1 MQFLHLV
8 SLIIILP
15 QLTQSEPL
23 IPLHIMASD
32 TYTKDMEMSGSND
45 KTAEMSTSGIEGM
58 DINAA
63 QSFDEEDNWSILS
76 STSSSEPSVTEQQHF
91 ISSPSPSSPFPD
103 TEVESEAESGDE
115 SICESDNESCHSIS
129 SDNESICE
137 SSYSASS
144 NESTCTEEQE
154 LDHARKCENLE
165 SLLKD
170 FRNEIE
176 ECWSERVQLFDEKEA
191 ILKEKNDL
199 VLEKHDLLNG
209 TNLLLKQKKDLVDEK
224 VELLGVVEGLTVQ
237 RSTNET
243 SRRLEIGDLKSKH
256 SKDLTTLQ
264 HVINEKTAMLA
275 EKQELLEVAEAL
287 AKENRDEAARLRL
300 GIEENEMD
308 HVTDISDLVQVIHD
322 KDLLLTERQKLL
334 DAAEALAEQKSQ
346 DAEKFNLE
354 IQRLREQEVA
364 TFDLM
369 QKTIETLKNEHA
381 QELRDTLT
389 HFETLENV
397 KQQEFQMYQHESD
410 EQYKYL
416 KDTMDHVEK
425 ERSKTMASSEQ
436 AIKDLKDKVKLHINE
451 NEELQRIYDGEVEK
465 NKMLA
470 VEVNMYRT
478 IQSDVEMANSDLAH
492 SKAWCDEVQD
502 ELALAQKKR
511 DDLRTELADVKVDRD
526 EVESTAY
533 GLDLEMMQMADLA
546 CGKEEADKKLLAVQE
561 ELATANSDLA
571 RTKARCY
578 GVEQEC
584 INLRYELF
592 DDKPARDEL
601 EADVADIVFEMEE
614 VEEKLDGAHEE
625 LAKANIEYLKI
636 KEELVTANNKG
647 LKLEAELQEKTNNYR
662 EHLSVV
668 REELTAGL
676 RDARATRDRLLANVS
691 VVKDLIEEH
700 RENDP
705 ERLTTEEKLATVNS
719 DCRKLGRELK
729 DQTFNHRQD
738 LDQMTAYQHELKGD
752 LYEAK
757 SDRDALQNRLDAI
770 TDARN
775 NLDEELEE
783 VKCHRDDLQRKFQ
796 DMKVLHNQHLDE
808 MRSELSETKL
818 SRDAYQE
825 QLRQS
830 AADRT
835 ALKEELTRV
844 MSDVGDSG
852 RDLDDLT
859 TEHTR
864 LKVELEGIKSEDKDL
879 KIKHD
884 QLRMAPEK
892 APALEE
898 DYLNLQSELND
909 VRKEMERVKGDRS
922 SLQGELNDLMIK
934 HDIVEEKLEEAMAA
948 GNSLEDE
955 MVEGINKE
963 QVELME
969 AKKKLQTFHFIFPI
983 IEKYSGHEFEQSL
996 TNAADKGHISMEK
1009 LKTYVF
1015 SMMARPG
1022 KELQ

>member
-1 MQFLHLV
+1 
-8 SLIIILP
+8 
-15 QLTQSEPL
+15 
-23 IPLHIMASD
+23 
-32 TYTKDMEMSGSND
+32 MSGSND
-45 KTAEMSTSGIEGM
+45 KTAEMSSSGIEGM
-58 DINAA
+58 EINAA
-63 QSFDEEDNWSILS
+63 HSFDDEDNWSILS
-76 STSSSEPSVTEQQHF
+76 STSSNEPSVTENQHL
-91 ISSPSPSSPFPD
+91 IPSPSPPSPFSD
-103 TEVESEAESGDE
+103 TEVESEAESEAESEDE
-115 SICESDNESCHSIS
+115 IICESDDESCHSIS

-137 SSYSASS
+137 SSYSTSS
-144 NESTCTEEQE
+144 NESICTEEQE

-170 FRNEIE
+170 FQNEIE

-191 ILKEKNDL
+191 ILKEKNGL
-199 VLEKHDLLNG
+199 VLEKHALLDE
-209 TNLLLKQKKDLVDEK
+209 TNLLLKQKKDLVDER
-224 VELLGVVEGLTVQ
+224 VELLEVVEVVEGLTV

-264 HVINEKTAMLA
+264 HVINEKTTMLA

-287 AKENRDEAARLRL
+287 AKENRDEAVRLRL
-300 GIEENEMD
+300 GIEENEMA

-322 KDLLLTERQKLL
+322 KTVLLIERQKLL
-334 DAAEALAEQKSQ
+334 DGAEALAEQKSQ
-346 DAEKFNLE
+346 DAEKSDLK

-389 HFETLENV
+389 HVETLENV

-425 ERSKTMASSEQ
+425 ERSKTVASSKQ
-436 AIKDLKDKVKLHINE
+436 AISDL
-451 NEELQRIYDGEVEK
+451 
-465 NKMLA
+465 
-470 VEVNMYRT
+470 
-478 IQSDVEMANSDLAH
+478 EMAKSELAH
-492 SKAWCDEVQD
+492 TKAWCDEVQD
-502 ELALAQKKR
+502 ELALAQKER

-526 EVESTAY
+526 EVKSTAY

-546 CGKEEADKKLLAVQE
+546 CEKEEAEKKLLAVQE
-561 ELATANSDLA
+561 ELTTANSDLA

-578 GVEQEC
+578 GVEMEC
-584 INLRYELF
+584 VDLRYELP
-592 DDKPARDEL
+592 DDKTDRDGL
-601 EADVADIVFEMEE
+601 EADFADMVFELEE

-647 LKLEAELQEKTNNYR
+647 LKLEAELQEKTNNHR

-676 RDARATRDRLLANVS
+676 RDARATRDRLIANVS
-691 VVKDLIEEH
+691 AVKDLIEEH

-705 ERLTTEEKLATVNS
+705 KRPTTEEKLATANS
-719 DCRKLGRELK
+719 DCHKLGKELENQK
-729 DQTFNHRQD
+729 FNHRQD
-738 LDQMTAYQHELKGD
+738 LDQITAYQHELKGD

-757 SDRDALQNRLDAI
+757 SERDTLQNRLDAI
-770 TDARN
+770 NDARN

-783 VKCHRDDLQRKFQ
+783 IKCQRDDLQRKFQ
-796 DMKVLHNQHLDE
+796 DMKILHNQHLDE
-808 MRSELSETKL
+808 MRSDLSETKL

-835 ALKEELTRV
+835 ALKEGLVRV
-844 MSDVGDSG
+844 IRNVVLG
-852 RDLDDLT
+852 RDVDDLT

-864 LKVELEGIKSEDKDL
+864 LEVELEGIESEDKDL
-879 KIKHD
+879 TIKHD
-884 QLRMAPEK
+884 HLRMALEK
-892 APALEE
+892 AQALEE

-909 VRKEMERVKGDRS
+909 VRKEMERVKGDRN

-934 HDIVEEKLEEAMAA
+934 HDIVEEKLAEAMAA

-955 MVEGINKE
+955 MVDRIHKE

-969 AKKKLQTFHFIFPI
+969 AKKKLQTFHFIFPVV
-983 IEKYSGHEFEQSL
+983 EKYSGHEFEQSL
-996 TNAADKGHISMEK
+996 TNAADDGHISMEK
-1009 LKTYVF
+1009 LETYVF
-1015 SMMARPG
+1015 SMIARPE
-1022 KELQ
+1022 KEL

>member
-1 MQFLHLV
+1 
-8 SLIIILP
+8 
-15 QLTQSEPL
+15 
-23 IPLHIMASD
+23 
-32 TYTKDMEMSGSND
+32 MSGSND
-45 KTAEMSTSGIEGM
+45 KTAEMCSSNIEGM
-58 DINAA
+58 EINAA
-63 QSFDEEDNWSILS
+63 HAFDEEDNWSILS
-76 STSSSEPSVTEQQHF
+76 STSSNEPSVTENQHF
-91 ISSPSPSSPFPD
+91 VSSPSPSSPFSD
-103 TEVESEAESGDE
+103 TEVESEAESEAESEDE
-115 SICESDNESCHSIS
+115 SICESDDESCHSIS

-137 SSYSASS
+137 SSYSVNS

-170 FRNEIE
+170 FQNEIE

-199 VLEKHDLLNG
+199 VLEKHDLLNE
-209 TNLLLKQKKDLVDEK
+209 TNLLLKQKKDLVDER
-224 VELLGVVEGLTVQ
+224 VELLEVVEGLTVQ

-264 HVINEKTAMLA
+264 HVINEKTTMLA

-308 HVTDISDLVQVIHD
+308 HVKDISDLVQVIHD

-346 DAEKFNLE
+346 DAEKSNLA

-410 EQYKYL
+410 EQYKHL

-425 ERSKTMASSEQ
+425 ERSKTVTSSKQ
-436 AIKDLKDKVKLHINE
+436 AISDL
-451 NEELQRIYDGEVEK
+451 
-465 NKMLA
+465 
-470 VEVNMYRT
+470 
-478 IQSDVEMANSDLAH
+478 EMAKSELAH
-492 SKAWCDEVQD
+492 TKAWCDEVQD
-502 ELALAQKKR
+502 ELALAQKER
-511 DDLRTELADVKVDRD
+511 DDLRTELADVKVK
-526 EVESTAY
+526 STAY
-533 GLDLEMMQMADLA
+533 GLDLEMIQMADLA
-546 CGKEEADKKLLAVQE
+546 CEKEEAEKKLLAVQE

-578 GVEQEC
+578 GVEMEC
-584 INLRYELF
+584 VDLRYELS
-592 DDKPARDEL
+592 DDKTDRDGL
-601 EADVADIVFEMEE
+601 EADFADMVFELEE

-676 RDARATRDRLLANVS
+676 RDARATRDRLIANVS
-691 VVKDLIEEH
+691 AVKDLIEEL

-705 ERLTTEEKLATVNS
+705 KRPTTEEKLATANK
-719 DCRKLGRELK
+719 DCHKLEKELENQK
-729 DQTFNHRQD
+729 FNHRQH

-757 SDRDALQNRLDAI
+757 SERDALQNRLDAI
-770 TDARN
+770 NDARN

-783 VKCHRDDLQRKFQ
+783 IKCQRDDLQRKFQ
-796 DMKVLHNQHLDE
+796 DMKILHNQHLDE
-808 MRSELSETKL
+808 MRSDLSETKL

-835 ALKEELTRV
+835 ALKEELVRV
-844 MSDVGDSG
+844 IRNVVLG
-852 RDLDDLT
+852 RDVDDLT

-864 LKVELEGIKSEDKDL
+864 LEVELEGIESEDKDL
-879 KIKHD
+879 TIKHD
-884 QLRMAPEK
+884 HLRMALER
-892 APALEE
+892 AQALEE

-909 VRKEMERVKGDRS
+909 VRKEMERVKGDRN

-934 HDIVEEKLEEAMAA
+934 HDIVEEKLAEAMAA

-955 MVEGINKE
+955 MVDRIHKE

-969 AKKKLQTFHFIFPI
+969 AKKKLQTFHFIFPVV
-983 IEKYSGHEFEQSL
+983 EKYSGHEFEQSL
-996 TNAADKGHISMEK
+996 TNAADDGHISMEK
-1009 LKTYVF
+1009 LETYVF
-1015 SMMARPG
+1015 SMMARPE
-1022 KELQ
+1022 KEL

>member
-1 MQFLHLV
+1 
-8 SLIIILP
+8 
-15 QLTQSEPL
+15 
-23 IPLHIMASD
+23 MASG

-45 KTAEMSTSGIEGM
+45 KTAEMSSSSIEGM
-58 DINAA
+58 EINAA
-63 QSFDEEDNWSILS
+63 HSFDDEDNWSILS
-76 STSSSEPSVTEQQHF
+76 STSSNEPSVTEQQHF
-91 ISSPSPSSPFPD
+91 ISSPPPTSPFSD

-115 SICESDNESCHSIS
+115 SICESDDESCHSIS

-137 SSYSASS
+137 SSYSTSS

-170 FRNEIE
+170 FQNEIE

-191 ILKEKNDL
+191 ILKEKNGL
-199 VLEKHDLLNG
+199 VLEKHVLLDE
-209 TNLLLKQKKDLVDEK
+209 TNLLLKQKKDLVDER
-224 VELLGVVEGLTVQ
+224 VELLEVVGGLTVQ

-264 HVINEKTAMLA
+264 HVINEKTTMLA
-275 EKQELLEVAEAL
+275 EKQKLLEVAEAL

-300 GIEENEMD
+300 GIEENEMN

-322 KDLLLTERQKLL
+322 KDLLLTERQKSLK
-334 DAAEALAEQKSQ
+334 AAEALAEQKSQ
-346 DAEKFNLE
+346 DAEKSDLE

-369 QKTIETLKNEHA
+369 QKTIETLKSEHA

-410 EQYKYL
+410 ERYKYL

-425 ERSKTMASSEQ
+425 ERSKTVASSKQ
-436 AIKDLKDKVKLHINE
+436 AISDL
-451 NEELQRIYDGEVEK
+451 
-465 NKMLA
+465 
-470 VEVNMYRT
+470 
-478 IQSDVEMANSDLAH
+478 EMAKSELAH
-492 SKAWCDEVQD
+492 TKAWCDEVQD
-502 ELALAQKKR
+502 ELALAQKER

-546 CGKEEADKKLLAVQE
+546 CEKEEAEKKLLAVQE

-578 GVEQEC
+578 GVELKC
-584 INLRYELF
+584 VDLRYELS
-592 DDKPARDEL
+592 DDKTNRNEL
-601 EADVADIVFEMEE
+601 EADFADIVFELEE

-625 LAKANIEYLKI
+625 LAKANIECLKI

-676 RDARATRDRLLANVS
+676 RDARATRDRLIANVS
-691 VVKDLIEEH
+691 AVKDLIEEH

-705 ERLTTEEKLATVNS
+705 KRPTTEEKLATANK
-719 DCRKLGRELK
+719 DCHKLEKELENQK
-729 DQTFNHRQD
+729 FNHRQH

-757 SDRDALQNRLDAI
+757 SERDTLQNRLDAI
-770 TDARN
+770 NDARN

-783 VKCHRDDLQRKFQ
+783 IKCQRDDLQRKFQ
-796 DMKVLHNQHLDE
+796 DMKILHNQHLDE
-808 MRSELSETKL
+808 MRWDLSETKL

-835 ALKEELTRV
+835 ALKEELVRV
-844 MSDVGDSG
+844 IRNVVLG
-852 RDLDDLT
+852 RDVDDLT

-864 LKVELEGIKSEDKDL
+864 LEVELEGIESEDKDL
-879 KIKHD
+879 TIKHG
-884 QLRMAPEK
+884 QLRMALEK
-892 APALEE
+892 AQALEE

-909 VRKEMERVKGDRS
+909 VRKEMERVKGDRN

-934 HDIVEEKLEEAMAA
+934 HDIVEEKLAEAMAA

-955 MVEGINKE
+955 MVDRIHKE

-969 AKKKLQTFHFIFPI
+969 AKKKLQTFHFIFPVV
-983 IEKYSGHEFEQSL
+983 EKYSGHEFEQSL
-996 TNAADKGHISMEK
+996 TNAADDGHISMEK
-1009 LKTYVF
+1009 LETYVF
-1015 SMMARPG
+1015 SMMARPE
-1022 KELQ
+1022 KEL

>member
-1 MQFLHLV
+1 
-8 SLIIILP
+8 
-15 QLTQSEPL
+15 
-23 IPLHIMASD
+23 MASG

-45 KTAEMSTSGIEGM
+45 KTAEMSTSSIEGM
-58 DINAA
+58 EINAA
-63 QSFDEEDNWSILS
+63 HSCDEEDNWSILS
-76 STSSSEPSVTEQQHF
+76 STSSNEPSLTEQQHF
-91 ISSPSPSSPFPD
+91 ISSLPPPSPFSD
-103 TEVESEAESGDE
+103 TEVESEAESEDE
-115 SICESDNESCHSIS
+115 SICESDDESCHSIS

-137 SSYSASS
+137 SSYSTSS

-170 FRNEIE
+170 FQNEIE
-176 ECWSERVQLFDEKEA
+176 ECWSERVQLSDEKEV
-191 ILKEKNDL
+191 ILKEKNGL
-199 VLEKHDLLNG
+199 VLEKHVLLDE
-209 TNLLLKQKKDLVDEK
+209 TNLLLKQKKDLVDERM
-224 VELLGVVEGLTVQ
+224 ELLEVVEGLTVQ

-264 HVINEKTAMLA
+264 HVINEKTTMLV

-287 AKENRDEAARLRL
+287 AKENRDEAVRLRL

-308 HVTDISDLVQVIHD
+308 HVTGISDLVQVIHD
-322 KDLLLTERQKLL
+322 KDLLLTERQKSLK
-334 DAAEALAEQKSQ
+334 AAEALAEQKSQ
-346 DAEKFNLE
+346 DAEKSNLE

-369 QKTIETLKNEHA
+369 QKTIETLKSEHA

-425 ERSKTMASSEQ
+425 ERSKTVASSKQ
-436 AIKDLKDKVKLHINE
+436 AISDL
-451 NEELQRIYDGEVEK
+451 
-465 NKMLA
+465 
-470 VEVNMYRT
+470 
-478 IQSDVEMANSDLAH
+478 EMAKSELAH
-492 SKAWCDEVQD
+492 TKAWCDEVQD
-502 ELALAQKKR
+502 ELALAQKER
-511 DDLRTELADVKVDRD
+511 DDLRTELANVKVDRD
-526 EVESTAY
+526 EVWSTTY

-546 CGKEEADKKLLAVQE
+546 CEKEEAEKKLLAVQE

-578 GVEQEC
+578 GVEMEC
-584 INLRYELF
+584 VDLRYELS
-592 DDKPARDEL
+592 DDKTDRNEL
-601 EADVADIVFEMEE
+601 EADFADIVFELEE

-676 RDARATRDRLLANVS
+676 RDARATRDRLIANVS
-691 VVKDLIEEH
+691 AVKDLIEEH

-705 ERLTTEEKLATVNS
+705 KRPTTEEKLATANK
-719 DCRKLGRELK
+719 DCHKLEKELENQK
-729 DQTFNHRQD
+729 FNHRQH

-752 LYEAK
+752 SYEAK
-757 SDRDALQNRLDAI
+757 SERDTLQNRLDAI
-770 TDARN
+770 NDARN

-783 VKCHRDDLQRKFQ
+783 IKCQRDDLQRKFQ
-796 DMKVLHNQHLDE
+796 DMKILHNQHLDE
-808 MRSELSETKL
+808 MRSDLSETKL

-835 ALKEELTRV
+835 ALKEELVRV
-844 MSDVGDSG
+844 IRNVRFG
-852 RDLDDLT
+852 RDVDDLT
-859 TEHTR
+859 TEHTS
-864 LKVELEGIKSEDKDL
+864 LEVELESIESEDQDL
-879 KIKHD
+879 TIKHD
-884 QLRMAPEK
+884 HLRMALEK
-892 APALEE
+892 AQALEE

-909 VRKEMERVKGDRS
+909 VRKEMERVKGDRN

-955 MVEGINKE
+955 MVDRIHKE

-969 AKKKLQTFHFIFPI
+969 AKKKLQTFHFIFPVV
-983 IEKYSGHEFEQSL
+983 EKYSGHEFEQSL
-996 TNAADKGHISMEK
+996 TNAADDGHISMEK
-1009 LKTYVF
+1009 LETYVF
-1015 SMMARPG
+1015 SMMARPE
-1022 KELQ
+1022 KEL

>member
-1 MQFLHLV
+1 
-8 SLIIILP
+8 
-15 QLTQSEPL
+15 
-23 IPLHIMASD
+23 MASG
-32 TYTKDMEMSGSND
+32 TYTKDMEMKVANN
-45 KTAEMSTSGIEGM
+45 KTAEKSTSNIEGM

-63 QSFDEEDNWSILS
+63 HSFDDENNWSVLS
-76 STSSSEPSVTEQQHF
+76 STSSNEPSVTEQQHF
-91 ISSPSPSSPFPD
+91 ISSPPPTSPFSD
-103 TEVESEAESGDE
+103 TEVESEAESEDE
-115 SICESDNESCHSIS
+115 SICESDDESCHSIS
-129 SDNESICE
+129 SDNKSICE
-137 SSYSASS
+137 SSYSTGS

-170 FRNEIE
+170 FQNEIE

-191 ILKEKNDL
+191 ILKEKNGL
-199 VLEKHDLLNG
+199 VLEKHVLLDE
-209 TNLLLKQKKDLVDEK
+209 TNLLLKQKKDLVDER
-224 VELLGVVEGLTVQ
+224 VGLLEVVEGLTMQ

-264 HVINEKTAMLA
+264 HVINEKTTMLA
-275 EKQELLEVAEAL
+275 EKQKLLEVAEAL

-300 GIEENEMD
+300 GIEENEMN

-346 DAEKFNLE
+346 DAEKSNLE

-369 QKTIETLKNEHA
+369 QKTIETLKSEHA

-425 ERSKTMASSEQ
+425 ERSKTVASSKQ
-436 AIKDLKDKVKLHINE
+436 AISDL
-451 NEELQRIYDGEVEK
+451 
-465 NKMLA
+465 
-470 VEVNMYRT
+470 
-478 IQSDVEMANSDLAH
+478 EMAKSKLAH
-492 SKAWCDEVQD
+492 TKAWCDEVQV
-502 ELALAQKKR
+502 ELALAQKER
-511 DDLRTELADVKVDRD
+511 DGLRTELADVKVDRD

-546 CGKEEADKKLLAVQE
+546 CEKEEADKKLLVVQE

-578 GVEQEC
+578 GVEMEC
-584 INLRYELF
+584 VDLRYELS
-592 DDKPARDEL
+592 DDKTDRNEL
-601 EADVADIVFEMEE
+601 EADFADIVFELEE

-625 LAKANIEYLKI
+625 LAKANIEHLKI

-676 RDARATRDRLLANVS
+676 RDARATRDRLIANVS
-691 VVKDLIEEH
+691 AVKDLIEEH

-705 ERLTTEEKLATVNS
+705 KRPTTEEKLATANS
-719 DCRKLGRELK
+719 DCHKLGKELENQK
-729 DQTFNHRQD
+729 FNHRQD

-757 SDRDALQNRLDAI
+757 SERDTLQNRLDAI
-770 TDARN
+770 NDARN

-783 VKCHRDDLQRKFQ
+783 IKCQRDDLQRKFQ
-796 DMKVLHNQHLDE
+796 DMKILHNQHLDE
-808 MRSELSETKL
+808 MRSDLSETKL

-835 ALKEELTRV
+835 VLKEELVRV
-844 MSDVGDSG
+844 IRNVRFG
-852 RDLDDLT
+852 RDVDDLA

-864 LKVELEGIKSEDKDL
+864 LEVELEGIESEDKDL
-879 KIKHD
+879 TIKHD
-884 QLRMAPEK
+884 HLRMALEK
-892 APALEE
+892 AQAPEE

-909 VRKEMERVKGDRS
+909 VRKEMERVKGDRN

-934 HDIVEEKLEEAMAA
+934 HDIVEEKLAEAMAA

-955 MVEGINKE
+955 MVDRIHKE

-969 AKKKLQTFHFIFPI
+969 AKKKLQTFHFIFPVV
-983 IEKYSGHEFEQSL
+983 EKYSGHEFEQSL
-996 TNAADKGHISMEK
+996 TNAADDGHISMEK
-1009 LKTYVF
+1009 LETYVF
-1015 SMMARPG
+1015 SMMARPE
-1022 KELQ
+1022 KEL

>member
-1 MQFLHLV
+1 
-8 SLIIILP
+8 
-15 QLTQSEPL
+15 
-23 IPLHIMASD
+23 MASG
-32 TYTKDMEMSGSND
+32 TYTKDMEMKVAND
-45 KTAEMSTSGIEGM
+45 KTAEMSTSSIKGM
-58 DINAA
+58 EINAA
-63 QSFDEEDNWSILS
+63 HSFDEEDNWSILS
-76 STSSSEPSVTEQQHF
+76 STSSNEPSVTEEQHF
-91 ISSPSPSSPFPD
+91 ISSPPPTSPFSD
-103 TEVESEAESGDE
+103 TEVESEAESEEVESEDE
-115 SICESDNESCHSIS
+115 SICESDDESCHSIS

-137 SSYSASS
+137 SSYSTSS

-170 FRNEIE
+170 FQNEIE
-176 ECWSERVQLFDEKEA
+176 ECWSERVQLVDEQEA

-199 VLEKHDLLNG
+199 VLEKHDLLNE
-209 TNLLLKQKKDLVDEK
+209 TDLLLKQKKDLVDER
-224 VELLGVVEGLTVQ
+224 VELLEVVEGLTVQ

-264 HVINEKTAMLA
+264 HVINEKTTMLV

-287 AKENRDEAARLRL
+287 AKENRDEAVRLRL
-300 GIEENEMD
+300 GIEENEMA

-322 KDLLLTERQKLL
+322 KTVLLTERQNLL

-346 DAEKFNLE
+346 DAEKSNLE

-369 QKTIETLKNEHA
+369 QKTIETLKNEHD

-425 ERSKTMASSEQ
+425 ERSKTVASSKQ
-436 AIKDLKDKVKLHINE
+436 AI
-451 NEELQRIYDGEVEK
+451 
-465 NKMLA
+465 
-470 VEVNMYRT
+470 T
-478 IQSDVEMANSDLAH
+478 
-492 SKAWCDEVQD
+492 
-502 ELALAQKKR
+502 QKER

-526 EVESTAY
+526 EVWSTTY
-533 GLDLEMMQMADLA
+533 GLDLEMIQMADLA
-546 CGKEEADKKLLAVQE
+546 CEKEEAEKKLLAVQE

-578 GVEQEC
+578 GVEMEC
-584 INLRYELF
+584 VDLRYELS
-592 DDKPARDEL
+592 DDKTDRNEL
-601 EADVADIVFEMEE
+601 EADFADIVFELEE

-676 RDARATRDRLLANVS
+676 RDARATRDRLIANVS
-691 VVKDLIEEH
+691 AVKDLIEEH

-705 ERLTTEEKLATVNS
+705 KRPTTEEKLATANK
-719 DCRKLGRELK
+719 DCHKLEKELENQK
-729 DQTFNHRQD
+729 SNHRQH

-757 SDRDALQNRLDAI
+757 SERDTLQNRLDAI
-770 TDARN
+770 NDARN

-783 VKCHRDDLQRKFQ
+783 IKCQRDDLQRKFQ
-796 DMKVLHNQHLDE
+796 DMKILHNQHLDE
-808 MRSELSETKL
+808 MRSDLSETKL

-835 ALKEELTRV
+835 ALKEELVRV
-844 MSDVGDSG
+844 IRNVRFG
-852 RDLDDLT
+852 RDVDDLT

-864 LKVELEGIKSEDKDL
+864 LEVELEGIESEDKDL
-879 KIKHD
+879 TIKHD
-884 QLRMAPEK
+884 HLRMALEK
-892 APALEE
+892 AQALEE

-909 VRKEMERVKGDRS
+909 VRKEMERVKGDRN

-955 MVEGINKE
+955 MVDRIHKE

-969 AKKKLQTFHFIFPI
+969 AKKKLQTFHFIFPVV
-983 IEKYSGHEFEQSL
+983 EKYSGHEFEQSL
-996 TNAADKGHISMEK
+996 TNAADDGDISMEK
-1009 LKTYVF
+1009 LETYVF
-1015 SMMARPG
+1015 SMMARPE
-1022 KELQ
+1022 KEL

>member
-1 MQFLHLV
+1 
-8 SLIIILP
+8 
-15 QLTQSEPL
+15 
-23 IPLHIMASD
+23 MASG
-32 TYTKDMEMSGSND
+32 TYTKDMEMKVANE
-45 KTAEMSTSGIEGM
+45 KTAEMSTSSIKGM
-58 DINAA
+58 EISAA
-63 QSFDEEDNWSILS
+63 HSFDEEDNWSILS
-76 STSSSEPSVTEQQHF
+76 STSSNEPSVTEEQHF
-91 ISSPSPSSPFPD
+91 ISSPPPTSPFSD
-103 TEVESEAESGDE
+103 TEVESEAESEEVESEDE
-115 SICESDNESCHSIS
+115 SICESDDESCHSIS

-137 SSYSASS
+137 SSYSTSS

-170 FRNEIE
+170 FQNEIE
-176 ECWSERVQLFDEKEA
+176 ECWSERVQLVDEQEA

-199 VLEKHDLLNG
+199 VLEKHDLLNE
-209 TNLLLKQKKDLVDEK
+209 TNLLLKQKKDLVDER
-224 VELLGVVEGLTVQ
+224 VELLEVVEGLTVQ

-264 HVINEKTAMLA
+264 HVINEKTTMLA
-275 EKQELLEVAEAL
+275 EKQKLLEVAEAL

-308 HVTDISDLVQVIHD
+308 HVTGISDLVQVIHD
-322 KDLLLTERQKLL
+322 KDLVLTERQKSLK
-334 DAAEALAEQKSQ
+334 AAEALAEQKSQ
-346 DAEKFNLE
+346 DAEKSNLE

-369 QKTIETLKNEHA
+369 QKTIETLKSEHA

-425 ERSKTMASSEQ
+425 ERSKTVASSKQ
-436 AIKDLKDKVKLHINE
+436 AISDL
-451 NEELQRIYDGEVEK
+451 
-465 NKMLA
+465 
-470 VEVNMYRT
+470 
-478 IQSDVEMANSDLAH
+478 EMAKSELAH
-492 SKAWCDEVQD
+492 TKAWCDEVQD
-502 ELALAQKKR
+502 ELALAQKER

-526 EVESTAY
+526 EVWSTTY
-533 GLDLEMMQMADLA
+533 GLDLEMIQMADLA
-546 CGKEEADKKLLAVQE
+546 CEKEEAEKKLLAVQE

-578 GVEQEC
+578 GVEMEC
-584 INLRYELF
+584 VDLRYELS
-592 DDKPARDEL
+592 DDKTDRDEL
-601 EADVADIVFEMEE
+601 EADFADIVFELEE

-676 RDARATRDRLLANVS
+676 RDAKATRDRLIANVS
-691 VVKDLIEEH
+691 AVKDLIEEH

-705 ERLTTEEKLATVNS
+705 KRPTTEEKLATANK
-719 DCRKLGRELK
+719 DCHKLEKELENQK
-729 DQTFNHRQD
+729 FNHRQH

-757 SDRDALQNRLDAI
+757 SERDTLQNRLDAI
-770 TDARN
+770 NDARN

-783 VKCHRDDLQRKFQ
+783 IKCQRDDLQRKFQ
-796 DMKVLHNQHLDE
+796 DMKILHNQHLDE
-808 MRSELSETKL
+808 MRSDLSETKL

-835 ALKEELTRV
+835 ALKEELVRV
-844 MSDVGDSG
+844 IRNVRFG
-852 RDLDDLT
+852 RDVDDLT
-859 TEHTR
+859 TEHTS
-864 LKVELEGIKSEDKDL
+864 LEVELESIESEDQDL
-879 KIKHD
+879 TIKHD
-884 QLRMAPEK
+884 HLRMALEK
-892 APALEE
+892 AQALEE

-909 VRKEMERVKGDRS
+909 VRKEMERVKGDRN

-948 GNSLEDE
+948 GNSLENE
-955 MVEGINKE
+955 MVDRIHKE

-969 AKKKLQTFHFIFPI
+969 AKKKLQTFHFIFPVV
-983 IEKYSGHEFEQSL
+983 EKYSGHEFEQSL
-996 TNAADKGHISMEK
+996 TNAADDGHISMEK
-1009 LKTYVF
+1009 LETYVF
-1015 SMMARPG
+1015 SMMARPE

>member
-1 MQFLHLV
+1 
-8 SLIIILP
+8 
-15 QLTQSEPL
+15 
-23 IPLHIMASD
+23 MASG

-45 KTAEMSTSGIEGM
+45 KTAEMSTSSIEGM
-58 DINAA
+58 EINAA
-63 QSFDEEDNWSILS
+63 HSCDEEDNWSILS
-76 STSSSEPSVTEQQHF
+76 STSSNEPSLTEQQHF
-91 ISSPSPSSPFPD
+91 ISSLPPPSPFSD
-103 TEVESEAESGDE
+103 TEVESEAESEDE
-115 SICESDNESCHSIS
+115 SICESDDESCHSIS

-137 SSYSASS
+137 SSYSTSS

-170 FRNEIE
+170 FQNEIE

-191 ILKEKNDL
+191 ILKEKNAL
-199 VLEKHDLLNG
+199 VLEKHVLLDE
-209 TNLLLKQKKDLVDEK
+209 TNLLFKQKKDLVDER
-224 VELLGVVEGLTVQ
+224 VELLEIVEGLTVQ

-264 HVINEKTAMLA
+264 HVINEKSTMLA

-300 GIEENEMD
+300 GIKENEMD

-322 KDLLLTERQKLL
+322 KDLLTERQKSLK
-334 DAAEALAEQKSQ
+334 AAEALAEQKSQ
-346 DAEKFNLE
+346 DAEKSSLE

-389 HFETLENV
+389 HFESLENV

-425 ERSKTMASSEQ
+425 ERSKTMTSSKL
-436 AIKDLKDKVKLHINE
+436 AIKDLEDEVKLHIKE
-451 NEELQRIYDGEVEK
+451 NEELKRICNEEVKKKE
-465 NKMLA
+465 MLMA
-470 VEVNMYRT
+470 EAMVEAHMYHT
-478 IQSDVEMANSDLAH
+478 VQSDLEMAKSETAH
-492 SKAWCDEVQD
+492 TKAWCDEVQD
-502 ELALAQKKR
+502 ELALAQKER
-511 DDLRTELADVKVDRD
+511 DDLRTELVDVKVK
-526 EVESTAY
+526 STAY
-533 GLDLEMMQMADLA
+533 GLDLEVMQMADLA
-546 CGKEEADKKLLAVQE
+546 CEKEEAEKKLLAVQE

-578 GVEQEC
+578 GVEMEC
-584 INLRYELF
+584 VDLRYELS
-592 DDKPARDEL
+592 DDKTDRDEL
-601 EADVADIVFEMEE
+601 EADFADIVFELEE

-647 LKLEAELQEKTNNYR
+647 LKLEAELQEKTNDYR

-676 RDARATRDRLLANVS
+676 RDARATRDRLIANVS
-691 VVKDLIEEH
+691 AVKDLIEEH
-700 RENDP
+700 RENDS
-705 ERLTTEEKLATVNS
+705 ERPTTEEKLATANS
-719 DCRKLGRELK
+719 DCHKLGKELENQK
-729 DQTFNHRQD
+729 FNHRQD

-757 SDRDALQNRLDAI
+757 SERDTLQNRLDAI
-770 TDARN
+770 NDTRN

-783 VKCHRDDLQRKFQ
+783 IKCQRDDLQRKFQ
-796 DMKVLHNQHLDE
+796 DMKILHNQHLDE
-808 MRSELSETKL
+808 MRSDLSETKL

-835 ALKEELTRV
+835 ALKEELVRV
-844 MSDVGDSG
+844 IRNVVLG
-852 RDLDDLT
+852 RDVDDLT

-864 LKVELEGIKSEDKDL
+864 LEVELEGIESEDKDL
-879 KIKHD
+879 TIKHD
-884 QLRMAPEK
+884 HLRMALEK
-892 APALEE
+892 AQALEE

-909 VRKEMERVKGDRS
+909 VRKEMERVKGDRN

-955 MVEGINKE
+955 MVDRIHKE

-969 AKKKLQTFHFIFPI
+969 AKKKLQTFHFIFPVV
-983 IEKYSGHEFEQSL
+983 EKYSGHEFEQSL
-996 TNAADKGHISMEK
+996 TNAADDGHISMEK
-1009 LKTYVF
+1009 LETYVF
-1015 SMMARPG
+1015 SMMARPE
-1022 KELQ
+1022 KEL

>member
-1 MQFLHLV
+1 
-8 SLIIILP
+8 
-15 QLTQSEPL
+15 
-23 IPLHIMASD
+23 MASG

-45 KTAEMSTSGIEGM
+45 KTAEMSSSSIEGM
-58 DINAA
+58 EINAA
-63 QSFDEEDNWSILS
+63 HSCDEEDNWSILS
-76 STSSSEPSVTEQQHF
+76 STSSNEPSLTEQQHF
-91 ISSPSPSSPFPD
+91 ISSLPPPSPFSD
-103 TEVESEAESGDE
+103 TEVESEAESEDE
-115 SICESDNESCHSIS
+115 SICESDDESCHSIS

-137 SSYSASS
+137 SSYSTSS

-170 FRNEIE
+170 FQNEIE
-176 ECWSERVQLFDEKEA
+176 ECWSERVQLVDEQEA

-199 VLEKHDLLNG
+199 VLEKHDLLNE
-209 TNLLLKQKKDLVDEK
+209 TNLLLKQKKDLVDER
-224 VELLGVVEGLTVQ
+224 VELLEVVEGLTVQ

-264 HVINEKTAMLA
+264 HVINEKTTMLA
-275 EKQELLEVAEAL
+275 EKQKLLEVAEAL

-308 HVTDISDLVQVIHD
+308 HVTGISDLVQVIHD
-322 KDLLLTERQKLL
+322 KDLVLTERQKSLK
-334 DAAEALAEQKSQ
+334 AAEALTEQKSQ
-346 DAEKFNLE
+346 DAEKSNLE

-369 QKTIETLKNEHA
+369 QKTIETLKSEHA

-425 ERSKTMASSEQ
+425 ERSKTVASSKQ
-436 AIKDLKDKVKLHINE
+436 AISDL
-451 NEELQRIYDGEVEK
+451 
-465 NKMLA
+465 
-470 VEVNMYRT
+470 
-478 IQSDVEMANSDLAH
+478 EMAKSELAH
-492 SKAWCDEVQD
+492 TKAWCDEVQD
-502 ELALAQKKR
+502 ELALAQKER

-526 EVESTAY
+526 EVWSTTY
-533 GLDLEMMQMADLA
+533 GLDLEMIQMADLA
-546 CGKEEADKKLLAVQE
+546 CEKEEAEKKLLAVQE

-578 GVEQEC
+578 GVEMEC
-584 INLRYELF
+584 VDLRYELS
-592 DDKPARDEL
+592 DDKTDRDEL
-601 EADVADIVFEMEE
+601 EADFADIVFELEE

-676 RDARATRDRLLANVS
+676 RDARATRDRLIANVS
-691 VVKDLIEEH
+691 AVKDLIEEH

-705 ERLTTEEKLATVNS
+705 KRPTTEEKLATANK
-719 DCRKLGRELK
+719 DCHKLEKELENQK
-729 DQTFNHRQD
+729 FNHRQH
-738 LDQMTAYQHELKGD
+738 LDQMTAYKHELKGD

-757 SDRDALQNRLDAI
+757 SERDTLQNRLDAI
-770 TDARN
+770 DDARN

-783 VKCHRDDLQRKFQ
+783 IKCQRDDLQRKFQ
-796 DMKVLHNQHLDE
+796 DMKILHNQHLDE
-808 MRSELSETKL
+808 MRSDLSETKL

-835 ALKEELTRV
+835 ALKEELVRV
-844 MSDVGDSG
+844 IRNVRFG
-852 RDLDDLT
+852 RDVDDLT
-859 TEHTR
+859 TEHTS
-864 LKVELEGIKSEDKDL
+864 LEVELESIESEDQDL
-879 KIKHD
+879 TIKHD
-884 QLRMAPEK
+884 HLRMALEK
-892 APALEE
+892 AQALEE

-909 VRKEMERVKGDRS
+909 VRKEMERVKGDRN

-948 GNSLEDE
+948 GDSLEDE
-955 MVEGINKE
+955 MVDRNHKE

-969 AKKKLQTFHFIFPI
+969 AKKKLQTFHFIFPVV
-983 IEKYSGHEFEQSL
+983 EKYSGHEFEQSL
-996 TNAADKGHISMEK
+996 TNAADDGHISMEK
-1009 LKTYVF
+1009 LETYVF
-1015 SMMARPG
+1015 SMMARPE
-1022 KELQ
+1022 KEL

>member
-1 MQFLHLV
+1 
-8 SLIIILP
+8 
-15 QLTQSEPL
+15 
-23 IPLHIMASD
+23 MASG

-45 KTAEMSTSGIEGM
+45 KTAEMSISSIKGM
-58 DINAA
+58 EINAA
-63 QSFDEEDNWSILS
+63 HSFDDEDNWSILS
-76 STSSSEPSVTEQQHF
+76 STSSNEPSLTENQHF
-91 ISSPSPSSPFPD
+91 ISSPSPSSPFSD
-103 TEVESEAESGDE
+103 TEVESEAESEAESEDR
-115 SICESDNESCHSIS
+115 SICESDDESCHSIS

-137 SSYSASS
+137 SSYSVNS

-154 LDHARKCENLE
+154 LDHARKCKNLE

-170 FRNEIE
+170 FQNEIE

-191 ILKEKNDL
+191 ILKEKNGL
-199 VLEKHDLLNG
+199 VLEKHALLDG
-209 TNLLLKQKKDLVDEK
+209 TNLLLKQKKDLVDER
-224 VELLGVVEGLTVQ
+224 VELLEVVEGLTVQ

-264 HVINEKTAMLA
+264 HVINEKTTMLA

-308 HVTDISDLVQVIHD
+308 HVTDISDLVQVIHN
-322 KDLLLTERQKLL
+322 KDLLLTEGQKLL

-346 DAEKFNLE
+346 EAEKSNLE

-369 QKTIETLKNEHA
+369 QKTIETLKSEHA

-410 EQYKYL
+410 EQYKHL
-416 KDTMDHVEK
+416 KDTMDHVEN
-425 ERSKTMASSEQ
+425 ERSKTVASSKQ
-436 AIKDLKDKVKLHINE
+436 AISDL
-451 NEELQRIYDGEVEK
+451 
-465 NKMLA
+465 
-470 VEVNMYRT
+470 
-478 IQSDVEMANSDLAH
+478 EMAKSELAH
-492 SKAWCDEVQD
+492 TKAWCDEVQD
-502 ELALAQKKR
+502 ELALAQKER

-546 CGKEEADKKLLAVQE
+546 CEKEEAEKKLLAVQE

-578 GVEQEC
+578 GVEMEC
-584 INLRYELF
+584 VDLRYELS
-592 DDKPARDEL
+592 DDKTDRDEL
-601 EADVADIVFEMEE
+601 EADFADIVFELEE

-636 KEELVTANNKG
+636 KEELVAANNKG
-647 LKLEAELQEKTNNYR
+647 LKLEAELQEKTKNYR

-676 RDARATRDRLLANVS
+676 RDARATRDRLIANVS
-691 VVKDLIEEH
+691 AVKDLIEEH

-705 ERLTTEEKLATVNS
+705 KRPTTEEKLATANN
-719 DCRKLGRELK
+719 DCRKLGKELENQK
-729 DQTFNHRQD
+729 FNHRQD

-757 SDRDALQNRLDAI
+757 SERDTLQNRLDAI
-770 TDARN
+770 NDAHN

-783 VKCHRDDLQRKFQ
+783 IKCQRDDLQRKFQ
-796 DMKVLHNQHLDE
+796 DMKILHNQHLDE
-808 MRSELSETKL
+808 MRSDLSETKL

-835 ALKEELTRV
+835 ALKEELVRV
-844 MSDVGDSG
+844 IRNVRFG
-852 RDLDDLT
+852 RDVEDLT

-864 LKVELEGIKSEDKDL
+864 FEVELEGIESEDKDL
-879 KIKHD
+879 TIKHD
-884 QLRMAPEK
+884 HLRMAVEK
-892 APALEE
+892 AQALEE

-909 VRKEMERVKGDRS
+909 VRKETERVKGDRN

-955 MVEGINKE
+955 MVERIQKE

-969 AKKKLQTFHFIFPI
+969 ARKKLQTFHFIFPVV
-983 IEKYSGHEFEQSL
+983 EKYSGHDFEQSL
-996 TNAADKGHISMEK
+996 TNAADDGHISMEK
-1009 LKTYVF
+1009 LETYVF
-1015 SMMARPG
+1015 SMMARPE
-1022 KELQ
+1022 KEL

>member
-1 MQFLHLV
+1 
-8 SLIIILP
+8 
-15 QLTQSEPL
+15 
-23 IPLHIMASD
+23 MASG

-45 KTAEMSTSGIEGM
+45 KTAEMSTSSIEGM
-58 DINAA
+58 EINAA
-63 QSFDEEDNWSILS
+63 HSCDEEDNWSILS
-76 STSSSEPSVTEQQHF
+76 STSSNEPSLTEQQHF
-91 ISSPSPSSPFPD
+91 ISSLPPPSPFSD
-103 TEVESEAESGDE
+103 TEVESEAESEDE
-115 SICESDNESCHSIS
+115 SICESDDESCHSIS

-137 SSYSASS
+137 SSYSTSS

-170 FRNEIE
+170 FQNEIE

-191 ILKEKNDL
+191 ILKEKNAL
-199 VLEKHDLLNG
+199 VLEKHVLLDE
-209 TNLLLKQKKDLVDEK
+209 TNLLFKQKKDLVDER
-224 VELLGVVEGLTVQ
+224 VELLEIVEGLTVQ

-264 HVINEKTAMLA
+264 HVINEKSTMLA

-300 GIEENEMD
+300 GIKENEMD

-322 KDLLLTERQKLL
+322 KDLLTERQKSLK
-334 DAAEALAEQKSQ
+334 AAEALAEQKSQ
-346 DAEKFNLE
+346 DAEKSSLE

-389 HFETLENV
+389 HFESLENV

-425 ERSKTMASSEQ
+425 ERSKTMTSSKL
-436 AIKDLKDKVKLHINE
+436 AIKDLEDEVKLHIKE
-451 NEELQRIYDGEVEK
+451 NEELKRICNEEVKKKE
-465 NKMLA
+465 MLMA
-470 VEVNMYRT
+470 EAMVEAHMYHT
-478 IQSDVEMANSDLAH
+478 VQSDLEMAKSETAH
-492 SKAWCDEVQD
+492 TKAWCDEVQD
-502 ELALAQKKR
+502 ELALAQKER
-511 DDLRTELADVKVDRD
+511 DDLRTELVDVKVK
-526 EVESTAY
+526 STAY
-533 GLDLEMMQMADLA
+533 GLDLEVMQMADLA
-546 CGKEEADKKLLAVQE
+546 STWHVPRHA
-561 ELATANSDLA
+561 ATEWKWNAS
-571 RTKARCY
+571 TS
-578 GVEQEC
+578 
-584 INLRYELF
+584 
-592 DDKPARDEL
+592 DDKTDRDEL
-601 EADVADIVFEMEE
+601 EADFADIVFELEE

-647 LKLEAELQEKTNNYR
+647 LKLEAELQEKTSNYR

-676 RDARATRDRLLANVS
+676 RDVRATRDRLIANVS
-691 VVKDLIEEH
+691 AVKDLIEEH

-705 ERLTTEEKLATVNS
+705 KRPTTEEKLATANS
-719 DCRKLGRELK
+719 DCHRLGKELENQK
-729 DQTFNHRQD
+729 FNHRQD

-757 SDRDALQNRLDAI
+757 SERDTLKNRLDAI
-770 TDARN
+770 NDTRN

-783 VKCHRDDLQRKFQ
+783 IKCQRDDLQRKFQ
-796 DMKVLHNQHLDE
+796 DMKILHNQHLDE
-808 MRSELSETKL
+808 MRSDLSETKL

-835 ALKEELTRV
+835 ALKEELVRV
-844 MSDVGDSG
+844 IRNVRFG
-852 RDLDDLT
+852 RDVDDLT

-864 LKVELEGIKSEDKDL
+864 LEVELEGIESEDKDL
-879 KIKHD
+879 TIKHD
-884 QLRMAPEK
+884 HLRMALEK
-892 APALEE
+892 AQALEE
-898 DYLNLQSELND
+898 DYLSLQSELND
-909 VRKEMERVKGDRS
+909 VRKEMERVKGDRN

-955 MVEGINKE
+955 MVDRIHKE

-969 AKKKLQTFHFIFPI
+969 AKKKLQTFHFIFPVV
-983 IEKYSGHEFEQSL
+983 EKYSGHEFEQSL
-996 TNAADKGHISMEK
+996 TNAADDGHISMEK
-1009 LKTYVF
+1009 LETYVF
-1015 SMMARPG
+1015 SMMARPE
-1022 KELQ
+1022 KEL

>member
-1 MQFLHLV
+1 
-8 SLIIILP
+8 
-15 QLTQSEPL
+15 
-23 IPLHIMASD
+23 MASG
-32 TYTKDMEMSGSND
+32 TYTKDMEMKVAND
-45 KTAEMSTSGIEGM
+45 KTAEMSTSSIKGM
-58 DINAA
+58 EINAA
-63 QSFDEEDNWSILS
+63 HPFDEEDNWSILS
-76 STSSSEPSVTEQQHF
+76 STSSNEPSVTEEQHF
-91 ISSPSPSSPFPD
+91 ISSPPPTSPFSD
-103 TEVESEAESGDE
+103 TEVESEAESEEVESEDE
-115 SICESDNESCHSIS
+115 SICESDDESCHFIS

-137 SSYSASS
+137 SSYSTSS

-170 FRNEIE
+170 FQNEIE
-176 ECWSERVQLFDEKEA
+176 ECWSERVQLVDEQEA

-199 VLEKHDLLNG
+199 VLEKHDLLNE
-209 TNLLLKQKKDLVDEK
+209 TNLLLKQKKDLVDER
-224 VELLGVVEGLTVQ
+224 VELLEVVEGLTVQ

-264 HVINEKTAMLA
+264 HVINEKTTMLV

-287 AKENRDEAARLRL
+287 AKENRDEAVRLRL
-300 GIEENEMD
+300 GIEENEMA

-322 KDLLLTERQKLL
+322 KTVLLTERQKSL

-346 DAEKFNLE
+346 DAEKSNLE

-425 ERSKTMASSEQ
+425 ERSKTVASSKQ
-436 AIKDLKDKVKLHINE
+436 AISDL
-451 NEELQRIYDGEVEK
+451 
-465 NKMLA
+465 
-470 VEVNMYRT
+470 
-478 IQSDVEMANSDLAH
+478 EMAKSELAH
-492 SKAWCDEVQD
+492 TKAWCDEVQD
-502 ELALAQKKR
+502 ELALAQKER
-511 DDLRTELADVKVDRD
+511 DDLRTELADLKVDRD

-546 CGKEEADKKLLAVQE
+546 CEKEEAEKKLLAVQE

-578 GVEQEC
+578 GVEMEC
-584 INLRYELF
+584 VDLRYELS
-592 DDKPARDEL
+592 DDKTDRNEL
-601 EADVADIVFEMEE
+601 EADFADIVFELEE

-676 RDARATRDRLLANVS
+676 RDARATRDRLIANVS
-691 VVKDLIEEH
+691 AVKDLIEEH

-705 ERLTTEEKLATVNS
+705 KRPTTEEKLATANK
-719 DCRKLGRELK
+719 DCHKLEKELENQK
-729 DQTFNHRQD
+729 FNHRQH

-757 SDRDALQNRLDAI
+757 SERDTLQNRLDAI
-770 TDARN
+770 NDARN

-783 VKCHRDDLQRKFQ
+783 IKCQRDDLQRKFQ
-796 DMKVLHNQHLDE
+796 DMKILHNQHLDE
-808 MRSELSETKL
+808 MRSDLSETKL

-835 ALKEELTRV
+835 ALKEELVRV
-844 MSDVGDSG
+844 IRNVRFG
-852 RDLDDLT
+852 RDVDDLT
-859 TEHTR
+859 TEHTS
-864 LKVELEGIKSEDKDL
+864 LEVELESIESEDQDVT
-879 KIKHD
+879 IKHD
-884 QLRMAPEK
+884 HLRMALEK
-892 APALEE
+892 AQALEE

-909 VRKEMERVKGDRS
+909 VRKEMERVKGDRN

-955 MVEGINKE
+955 MVDRNHKE

-969 AKKKLQTFHFIFPI
+969 AKKKLQTFHFIFPVV
-983 IEKYSGHEFEQSL
+983 EKYSGHEFEQSL
-996 TNAADKGHISMEK
+996 TNAADDGHISMEK
-1009 LKTYVF
+1009 LETYVF
-1015 SMMARPG
+1015 SMMARPE
-1022 KELQ
+1022 KEL

>member
-1 MQFLHLV
+1 
-8 SLIIILP
+8 
-15 QLTQSEPL
+15 
-23 IPLHIMASD
+23 MASG
-32 TYTKDMEMSGSND
+32 TYAKDMEMSGSND
-45 KTAEMSTSGIEGM
+45 KTAEMSTSSIKGM

-63 QSFDEEDNWSILS
+63 HSFDDEDNWSILS
-76 STSSSEPSVTEQQHF
+76 PTSSNEPSVTEQQHL
-91 ISSPSPSSPFPD
+91 ISSPPPTSPFSD
-103 TEVESEAESGDE
+103 TEVESEAESEAESEDE
-115 SICESDNESCHSIS
+115 SICESDDESCHSIS

-137 SSYSASS
+137 SSYSTSS
-144 NESTCTEEQE
+144 DESTCTEEQE
-154 LDHARKCENLE
+154 FDHARKCENLE

-170 FRNEIE
+170 FQNEIE

-199 VLEKHDLLNG
+199 VLEKHDLLDE
-209 TNLLLKQKKDLVDEK
+209 TNLLLKQKKDLVDER
-224 VELLGVVEGLTVQ
+224 VELLEVVEGLTVQ

-264 HVINEKTAMLA
+264 HVINEKTTMLA
-275 EKQELLEVAEAL
+275 EKQKLLEVAEAL

-322 KDLLLTERQKLL
+322 KDLLLTERQESLK
-334 DAAEALAEQKSQ
+334 AAEALAEQKSQ
-346 DAEKFNLE
+346 DAEKSNLE

-369 QKTIETLKNEHA
+369 QKTIETLKSEHA

-425 ERSKTMASSEQ
+425 ERSKTVASSKQ
-436 AIKDLKDKVKLHINE
+436 AI
-451 NEELQRIYDGEVEK
+451 
-465 NKMLA
+465 
-470 VEVNMYRT
+470 
-478 IQSDVEMANSDLAH
+478 SDFETAKSELAH
-492 SKAWCDEVQD
+492 TKAWCDEVQD
-502 ELALAQKKR
+502 ELALAQKER
-511 DDLRTELADVKVDRD
+511 DDLRTELADVKVK
-526 EVESTAY
+526 STAY
-533 GLDLEMMQMADLA
+533 GLDLKMIQMADLA
-546 CGKEEADKKLLAVQE
+546 CEKEEAEKKLLAVQE

-578 GVEQEC
+578 GVEMEC
-584 INLRYELF
+584 VDLRYELS
-592 DDKPARDEL
+592 DDKTDRDGL
-601 EADVADIVFEMEE
+601 EADFADMVVELEE
-614 VEEKLDGAHEE
+614 VEGKLDGAHEE

-676 RDARATRDRLLANVS
+676 RDARATRDRLIANVS
-691 VVKDLIEEH
+691 AVKDLIEEH

-705 ERLTTEEKLATVNS
+705 KRPTTEEKLAIANS
-719 DCRKLGRELK
+719 DCHRLGKELENQK
-729 DQTFNHRQD
+729 FNHRQD

-757 SDRDALQNRLDAI
+757 SERDTLQNRLDAI
-770 TDARN
+770 NDTRN

-783 VKCHRDDLQRKFQ
+783 IKCQRDDLQRKFQ
-796 DMKVLHNQHLDE
+796 DMKILHNQHLDE
-808 MRSELSETKL
+808 MRSDLSETKL

-835 ALKEELTRV
+835 ALKEELVRV
-844 MSDVGDSG
+844 IRNVVLG
-852 RDLDDLT
+852 RDVDDLT

-864 LKVELEGIKSEDKDL
+864 LEVELEGIESEDKDL
-879 KIKHD
+879 TIKHD
-884 QLRMAPEK
+884 HLRMALEK
-892 APALEE
+892 AQALEE

-909 VRKEMERVKGDRS
+909 VRKEMERVKGDRN

-955 MVEGINKE
+955 MVDRIHKE

-969 AKKKLQTFHFIFPI
+969 AKKKLQTFHFIFPVV
-983 IEKYSGHEFEQSL
+983 ERYSGHEFEQSL
-996 TNAADKGHISMEK
+996 TNAADDGHISMEK
-1009 LKTYVF
+1009 LETYVF
-1015 SMMARPG
+1015 SMMARPE
-1022 KELQ
+1022 KEL

>member
-1 MQFLHLV
+1 
-8 SLIIILP
+8 
-15 QLTQSEPL
+15 
-23 IPLHIMASD
+23 MASG
-32 TYTKDMEMSGSND
+32 TYTKDMEMKVAND
-45 KTAEMSTSGIEGM
+45 KTAEMSTSSIKGM
-58 DINAA
+58 EINAA
-63 QSFDEEDNWSILS
+63 HSFDEEDNWSILS
-76 STSSSEPSVTEQQHF
+76 STSSNEPSVTEEQHF
-91 ISSPSPSSPFPD
+91 VSSPPPTSPFSD
-103 TEVESEAESGDE
+103 TEVESEAESEEVESEDE
-115 SICESDNESCHSIS
+115 SICESDDESCHSIS

-137 SSYSASS
+137 SSYSTSS

-170 FRNEIE
+170 FQNEIE
-176 ECWSERVQLFDEKEA
+176 ECWSERVQLVDEQEA
-191 ILKEKNDL
+191 ILKGKNDL
-199 VLEKHDLLNG
+199 VLEKHDLLNE
-209 TNLLLKQKKDLVDEK
+209 TNLLLKQKKDLVDER
-224 VELLGVVEGLTVQ
+224 VELLEVVEGLTVQ
-237 RSTNET
+237 SSTNET

-264 HVINEKTAMLA
+264 HVINEKTTMLV

-287 AKENRDEAARLRL
+287 AKENRDEAVRLRL
-300 GIEENEMD
+300 GIEENEMA

-322 KDLLLTERQKLL
+322 KTVLLTERQKLL

-346 DAEKFNLE
+346 DAEKSNLE

-425 ERSKTMASSEQ
+425 ERSKTVASSKQ
-436 AIKDLKDKVKLHINE
+436 AISDL
-451 NEELQRIYDGEVEK
+451 
-465 NKMLA
+465 
-470 VEVNMYRT
+470 
-478 IQSDVEMANSDLAH
+478 EMAKSELAH
-492 SKAWCDEVQD
+492 IKAWCDEVQD
-502 ELALAQKKR
+502 ELALAQKER

-526 EVESTAY
+526 EVESTAC

-546 CGKEEADKKLLAVQE
+546 CEKEEAEKKLLAVQE

-578 GVEQEC
+578 GVEMEC
-584 INLRYELF
+584 VDLRYELS
-592 DDKPARDEL
+592 DDKTDRNEL
-601 EADVADIVFEMEE
+601 EADFADIVFELEE

-647 LKLEAELQEKTNNYR
+647 LKLEAELQEQTNNYR

-676 RDARATRDRLLANVS
+676 RDARATRDRLIANVS
-691 VVKDLIEEH
+691 AVKDLIEEH

-705 ERLTTEEKLATVNS
+705 KRPTTEEKLATANK
-719 DCRKLGRELK
+719 DCHKLEKELENQK
-729 DQTFNHRQD
+729 FNHRQH

-752 LYEAK
+752 LYEVK
-757 SDRDALQNRLDAI
+757 SERDTLQNRLDAI
-770 TDARN
+770 NDARN

-783 VKCHRDDLQRKFQ
+783 IKCQRDDLQRKFQ
-796 DMKVLHNQHLDE
+796 DMKILHNQHLDE
-808 MRSELSETKL
+808 MRSNLSETKL

-835 ALKEELTRV
+835 ALKEELVRV
-844 MSDVGDSG
+844 IRNVRFG
-852 RDLDDLT
+852 RDVDDLT

-864 LKVELEGIKSEDKDL
+864 LEVELEGIESEDKDL
-879 KIKHD
+879 TIKHD
-884 QLRMAPEK
+884 HLRMALEK
-892 APALEE
+892 AQALEE

-909 VRKEMERVKGDRS
+909 VRKEMERVKGDRN

-955 MVEGINKE
+955 MVDRIHKE

-969 AKKKLQTFHFIFPI
+969 AKKKLQTFHFIFPVV
-983 IEKYSGHEFEQSL
+983 EKYSGHEFEQSL
-996 TNAADKGHISMEK
+996 TNAADDGHISMEK
-1009 LKTYVF
+1009 LETYVF
-1015 SMMARPG
+1015 SMMARPE

>member
-1 MQFLHLV
+1 
-8 SLIIILP
+8 
-15 QLTQSEPL
+15 
-23 IPLHIMASD
+23 MASG
-32 TYTKDMEMSGSND
+32 TYTKDMEMKVAND
-45 KTAEMSTSGIEGM
+45 KTAEMSTSSIKGM
-58 DINAA
+58 EINAA
-63 QSFDEEDNWSILS
+63 HSFDEEDNWSILS
-76 STSSSEPSVTEQQHF
+76 STSSNEPSVTEEQHF
-91 ISSPSPSSPFPD
+91 ISSPPPTSPFSD
-103 TEVESEAESGDE
+103 TEVESEAESEEAGSEDE
-115 SICESDNESCHSIS
+115 SICESDDESCHSIS

-137 SSYSASS
+137 SSYSTSS

-170 FRNEIE
+170 FQNEIE
-176 ECWSERVQLFDEKEA
+176 ECWSERVQLVDEQEA

-199 VLEKHDLLNG
+199 VLEKHDLLNE
-209 TNLLLKQKKDLVDEK
+209 TNLLLKQKKDLVDER
-224 VELLGVVEGLTVQ
+224 VELLEVVEGLTVQ

-264 HVINEKTAMLA
+264 HVINEKTTMLV

-287 AKENRDEAARLRL
+287 AKENRDEAVRLRL
-300 GIEENEMD
+300 GIEENEMA

-322 KDLLLTERQKLL
+322 KTVLLTERQKLL

-346 DAEKFNLE
+346 DAEKSNLE

-425 ERSKTMASSEQ
+425 ERSKTVASSKQ
-436 AIKDLKDKVKLHINE
+436 AISDL
-451 NEELQRIYDGEVEK
+451 
-465 NKMLA
+465 
-470 VEVNMYRT
+470 
-478 IQSDVEMANSDLAH
+478 EMAKSELAH
-492 SKAWCDEVQD
+492 TKAWCDEVQD
-502 ELALAQKKR
+502 ELALAQKER

-546 CGKEEADKKLLAVQE
+546 CEKEEAEKKLLAVQE

-571 RTKARCY
+571 HTKARCY
-578 GVEQEC
+578 GVEMEC
-584 INLRYELF
+584 VDLRYELS
-592 DDKPARDEL
+592 DDKTDRNEL
-601 EADVADIVFEMEE
+601 EADFADIVFELEE

-676 RDARATRDRLLANVS
+676 RDARATRDRLIANVS
-691 VVKDLIEEH
+691 AVKDLIEEH

-705 ERLTTEEKLATVNS
+705 KRPTTEEKLATANK
-719 DCRKLGRELK
+719 DCHKLEKELENQK
-729 DQTFNHRQD
+729 FNHRQH

-757 SDRDALQNRLDAI
+757 SERDTLQNRLDAI
-770 TDARN
+770 NDARN

-783 VKCHRDDLQRKFQ
+783 IKCQRDDLQRKFQ
-796 DMKVLHNQHLDE
+796 DMKMLHNQHLDE
-808 MRSELSETKL
+808 MRSDLSETKL

-835 ALKEELTRV
+835 ALKEELVRV
-844 MSDVGDSG
+844 IRNVRFG
-852 RDLDDLT
+852 RDVDDLT

-864 LKVELEGIKSEDKDL
+864 LEVGLEGIESEDKDL
-879 KIKHD
+879 TIKHD
-884 QLRMAPEK
+884 HLRMALEK
-892 APALEE
+892 AQALEE

-909 VRKEMERVKGDRS
+909 VRKEMERVKGDRN

-955 MVEGINKE
+955 MVDRNHKE

-969 AKKKLQTFHFIFPI
+969 AKKKLQTFHFIFPVV
-983 IEKYSGHEFEQSL
+983 EKYSGHEFEQSL
-996 TNAADKGHISMEK
+996 TNAADDGHISMEK
-1009 LKTYVF
+1009 LETYVF
-1015 SMMARPG
+1015 SMMARPE
-1022 KELQ
+1022 KEL

>member
-1 MQFLHLV
+1 
-8 SLIIILP
+8 
-15 QLTQSEPL
+15 
-23 IPLHIMASD
+23 MASG

-45 KTAEMSTSGIEGM
+45 KTAEMSSSSIEGM

-63 QSFDEEDNWSILS
+63 HSFDEEDNWSILS
-76 STSSSEPSVTEQQHF
+76 STSSNEPSVTEEQHF
-91 ISSPSPSSPFPD
+91 ISSPPPTSPFSD
-103 TEVESEAESGDE
+103 TEVESEAESEEVESEDE
-115 SICESDNESCHSIS
+115 SICESDDESCHSIS

-137 SSYSASS
+137 SSYSTSS

-170 FRNEIE
+170 FQNEIE
-176 ECWSERVQLFDEKEA
+176 ECWSERVQLVDEQEA

-199 VLEKHDLLNG
+199 VLEKHDLLNE
-209 TNLLLKQKKDLVDEK
+209 TDLLLKQKKDLVDER
-224 VELLGVVEGLTVQ
+224 VELLEVVEGLTVQ

-264 HVINEKTAMLA
+264 HVINEKTTMLV

-287 AKENRDEAARLRL
+287 AKENRDEAVRLRL
-300 GIEENEMD
+300 GIEENEMA

-322 KDLLLTERQKLL
+322 KTVLLTERQNLL

-346 DAEKFNLE
+346 DAEKSNLE

-369 QKTIETLKNEHA
+369 QKTIETLKNEHD

-425 ERSKTMASSEQ
+425 ERSKTVASSKQ
-436 AIKDLKDKVKLHINE
+436 AISDL
-451 NEELQRIYDGEVEK
+451 
-465 NKMLA
+465 
-470 VEVNMYRT
+470 
-478 IQSDVEMANSDLAH
+478 EMAKSELAH
-492 SKAWCDEVQD
+492 TKAWCDEVQD
-502 ELALAQKKR
+502 ELALAQKER

-533 GLDLEMMQMADLA
+533 GLDLEMMQMADIA
-546 CGKEEADKKLLAVQE
+546 CEKEEAEKKLLAVQE

-578 GVEQEC
+578 GVEMEC
-584 INLRYELF
+584 VDLRYELS
-592 DDKPARDEL
+592 DDKTDRNEL
-601 EADVADIVFEMEE
+601 EADFADIVFELEE

-676 RDARATRDRLLANVS
+676 RDARATRDRLIANVS
-691 VVKDLIEEH
+691 AVKDLIEEH

-705 ERLTTEEKLATVNS
+705 KRPTTEEKLATANK
-719 DCRKLGRELK
+719 DCHRLGKELENQK
-729 DQTFNHRQD
+729 FNHRQD
-738 LDQMTAYQHELKGD
+738 LDQTTAYQHELKGD

-757 SDRDALQNRLDAI
+757 SERDTLQNRLDAI
-770 TDARN
+770 NDTRN

-783 VKCHRDDLQRKFQ
+783 IKCQRDDLQRKFQ
-796 DMKVLHNQHLDE
+796 DMKILHNQHLDE
-808 MRSELSETKL
+808 MRSDLSETKL

-835 ALKEELTRV
+835 ALKEELVRV
-844 MSDVGDSG
+844 IRNVRFG
-852 RDLDDLT
+852 RDVDDLT
-859 TEHTR
+859 TEHTS
-864 LKVELEGIKSEDKDL
+864 LEVELESIESEDQDL

-884 QLRMAPEK
+884 HLRMALEK
-892 APALEE
+892 AQALEE
-898 DYLNLQSELND
+898 HYLNLQSELND
-909 VRKEMERVKGDRS
+909 VRKELERVKGDRN

-955 MVEGINKE
+955 MVDRIHKE

-969 AKKKLQTFHFIFPI
+969 ARKKLQVLHYIFPVV
-983 IEKYSGHEFEQSL
+983 EKYSGHEFEQSL
-996 TNAADKGHISMEK
+996 TNAADDGHISMEK
-1009 LKTYVF
+1009 LETYVF
-1015 SMMARPG
+1015 SMMARPE
-1022 KELQ
+1022 KEL

>member
-1 MQFLHLV
+1 
-8 SLIIILP
+8 
-15 QLTQSEPL
+15 
-23 IPLHIMASD
+23 MASG
-32 TYTKDMEMSGSND
+32 TYTKDMEMSGTID
-45 KTAEMSTSGIEGM
+45 KIVEMSSSNIEGM

-63 QSFDEEDNWSILS
+63 HSFDEEDNWYILS
-76 STSSSEPSVTEQQHF
+76 STSSNEPSVTEEQHF
-91 ISSPSPSSPFPD
+91 ISSAPPTSPFSD
-103 TEVESEAESGDE
+103 TEVESEAESEEVESEDE
-115 SICESDNESCHSIS
+115 SICESDDESCHSIS

-137 SSYSASS
+137 SSYSTSS

-170 FRNEIE
+170 FQNEIE
-176 ECWSERVQLFDEKEA
+176 ECWSERVQLVDEQEA

-199 VLEKHDLLNG
+199 VLEKHDLLNE
-209 TNLLLKQKKDLVDEK
+209 TNLLLKQKKDLVDER
-224 VELLGVVEGLTVQ
+224 VELLEVVEGLTVQ

-264 HVINEKTAMLA
+264 HVINEKTTMLA
-275 EKQELLEVAEAL
+275 EKQKLLEVAEAL

-308 HVTDISDLVQVIHD
+308 HVTGISDLVQVIHD
-322 KDLLLTERQKLL
+322 KDLVLTERQKSLK
-334 DAAEALAEQKSQ
+334 AAEALTEQKSQ
-346 DAEKFNLE
+346 DAEKSNLE

-369 QKTIETLKNEHA
+369 QKTIETLKSEHA

-425 ERSKTMASSEQ
+425 ERSKTVASSKQ
-436 AIKDLKDKVKLHINE
+436 AISDL
-451 NEELQRIYDGEVEK
+451 
-465 NKMLA
+465 
-470 VEVNMYRT
+470 
-478 IQSDVEMANSDLAH
+478 EMAKSELAH
-492 SKAWCDEVQD
+492 TKAWCDEVQD
-502 ELALAQKKR
+502 ELALAQKER

-526 EVESTAY
+526 EVWSTTY
-533 GLDLEMMQMADLA
+533 GLDLEMIQMADLA
-546 CGKEEADKKLLAVQE
+546 CEKEEAEKKLLAVQE

-578 GVEQEC
+578 GVEMEC
-584 INLRYELF
+584 VDLRYELS
-592 DDKPARDEL
+592 DDKTDRDEL
-601 EADVADIVFEMEE
+601 EADFADIVFELEE

-676 RDARATRDRLLANVS
+676 RDARATRDRLIANVS
-691 VVKDLIEEH
+691 AVKDLIEEH

-705 ERLTTEEKLATVNS
+705 KRPTTEEKLATANK
-719 DCRKLGRELK
+719 DCHKLEKELENQK
-729 DQTFNHRQD
+729 FNHRQH
-738 LDQMTAYQHELKGD
+738 LDQMTAYKHELKGD

-757 SDRDALQNRLDAI
+757 SERDTLQNRLDAI
-770 TDARN
+770 DDARN

-783 VKCHRDDLQRKFQ
+783 IKCQRDDLQRKFQ
-796 DMKVLHNQHLDE
+796 DMKILHNQHLDE
-808 MRSELSETKL
+808 MRSDLSETKL

-835 ALKEELTRV
+835 ALKEELVRV
-844 MSDVGDSG
+844 IRNVRFG
-852 RDLDDLT
+852 RDVDDLT
-859 TEHTR
+859 TEHTS
-864 LKVELEGIKSEDKDL
+864 LEVELESIESEDQDL
-879 KIKHD
+879 TIKHD
-884 QLRMAPEK
+884 HLRMALEK
-892 APALEE
+892 AQALEE

-909 VRKEMERVKGDRS
+909 VRKEMERVKGDRN

-948 GNSLEDE
+948 GDSLEDE
-955 MVEGINKE
+955 MVDRNHKE

-969 AKKKLQTFHFIFPI
+969 AKKKLQTFHFIFPVV
-983 IEKYSGHEFEQSL
+983 EKYSGHEFEQSL
-996 TNAADKGHISMEK
+996 TNAADDGHISMEK
-1009 LKTYVF
+1009 LETYVF
-1015 SMMARPG
+1015 SMMARPE
-1022 KELQ
+1022 KEL

>member
-1 MQFLHLV
+1 
-8 SLIIILP
+8 
-15 QLTQSEPL
+15 
-23 IPLHIMASD
+23 MASG
-32 TYTKDMEMSGSND
+32 TYTKDMEMKVAND
-45 KTAEMSTSGIEGM
+45 KTAEMSTSSIKGM
-58 DINAA
+58 EINAA
-63 QSFDEEDNWSILS
+63 HSFDEEDNWSILS
-76 STSSSEPSVTEQQHF
+76 STSSNEPSVTEEQHF
-91 ISSPSPSSPFPD
+91 ISSPPPTSPFSD
-103 TEVESEAESGDE
+103 TEVESEAESEEVESEDE
-115 SICESDNESCHSIS
+115 SICESDDESCHSIS

-137 SSYSASS
+137 SSYSTSS

-170 FRNEIE
+170 FQNEIE
-176 ECWSERVQLFDEKEA
+176 ECWSERVQLVDEQEA

-199 VLEKHDLLNG
+199 VLEKHDLLNE
-209 TNLLLKQKKDLVDEK
+209 TDLLLKQKKDLVDER
-224 VELLGVVEGLTVQ
+224 VELLEVVEGLTVQ

-264 HVINEKTAMLA
+264 HVINEKTTMLV

-287 AKENRDEAARLRL
+287 AKENRDEAVRLRL
-300 GIEENEMD
+300 GIEENEMA

-322 KDLLLTERQKLL
+322 KTVLLTERQNLL

-346 DAEKFNLE
+346 DAEKSNLE

-369 QKTIETLKNEHA
+369 QKTIETLKNEHD

-397 KQQEFQMYQHESD
+397 KQQEFQMYQHD
-410 EQYKYL
+410 E
-416 KDTMDHVEK
+416 
-425 ERSKTMASSEQ
+425 
-436 AIKDLKDKVKLHINE
+436 
-451 NEELQRIYDGEVEK
+451 
-465 NKMLA
+465 
-470 VEVNMYRT
+470 
-478 IQSDVEMANSDLAH
+478 LAH
-492 SKAWCDEVQD
+492 TKAWCDEVQD
-502 ELALAQKKR
+502 ELALAQKER

-533 GLDLEMMQMADLA
+533 GLDLEMMQMADIA
-546 CGKEEADKKLLAVQE
+546 CEKEEAEKKLLAVQE

-578 GVEQEC
+578 GVEMEC
-584 INLRYELF
+584 VDLRYELS
-592 DDKPARDEL
+592 DDKTDRNEL
-601 EADVADIVFEMEE
+601 EADFADIVFELEE

-676 RDARATRDRLLANVS
+676 RDARATRDRLIANVS
-691 VVKDLIEEH
+691 AVKDLIEEH

-705 ERLTTEEKLATVNS
+705 KRPTTEEKLATANK
-719 DCRKLGRELK
+719 DCHRLGKELENQK
-729 DQTFNHRQD
+729 FNHRQD

-757 SDRDALQNRLDAI
+757 SEQ
-770 TDARN
+770 
-775 NLDEELEE
+775 LEE
-783 VKCHRDDLQRKFQ
+783 IKCQRDDLQRKFQ
-796 DMKVLHNQHLDE
+796 DMKILHNQHLDE
-808 MRSELSETKL
+808 MRSDLSETKL

-835 ALKEELTRV
+835 ALKEELVRV
-844 MSDVGDSG
+844 IRNVRFG
-852 RDLDDLT
+852 RDVDDLT
-859 TEHTR
+859 TEHTS
-864 LKVELEGIKSEDKDL
+864 LEVELESIESEDQDL

-884 QLRMAPEK
+884 HLRMALEK
-892 APALEE
+892 AQALEE

-909 VRKEMERVKGDRS
+909 VRKELERVKGDRN

-955 MVEGINKE
+955 ML
-963 QVELME
+963 QVL
-969 AKKKLQTFHFIFPI
+969 HYIFPVV
-983 IEKYSGHEFEQSL
+983 EKYSGHEFEQSL
-996 TNAADKGHISMEK
+996 TNAADDGHISMEK
-1009 LKTYVF
+1009 LETYVF
-1015 SMMARPG
+1015 SVMARPE
-1022 KELQ
+1022 KEL

>member
-1 MQFLHLV
+1 
-8 SLIIILP
+8 
-15 QLTQSEPL
+15 
-23 IPLHIMASD
+23 MASG
-32 TYTKDMEMSGSND
+32 TYTKDMEMKVAND
-45 KTAEMSTSGIEGM
+45 KTAEMSTSSIKGM
-58 DINAA
+58 EINAA
-63 QSFDEEDNWSILS
+63 HSFDEEDNWSILS
-76 STSSSEPSVTEQQHF
+76 STSSNEPSVTEEQHF
-91 ISSPSPSSPFPD
+91 ISSPPPTSPFSD
-103 TEVESEAESGDE
+103 TEVESEAESEEVESEDE
-115 SICESDNESCHSIS
+115 SICESDDESCHSIS

-137 SSYSASS
+137 SSYSTSS

-170 FRNEIE
+170 FQNEIE
-176 ECWSERVQLFDEKEA
+176 ECWSERVQLVDEQEA

-199 VLEKHDLLNG
+199 VLEKHDLLNE
-209 TNLLLKQKKDLVDEK
+209 TNLLLKQKKDLVDER
-224 VELLGVVEGLTVQ
+224 VELLEVVEGLTVQ

-264 HVINEKTAMLA
+264 HVINEKTTMLA
-275 EKQELLEVAEAL
+275 EKQKLLEVAEAL

-308 HVTDISDLVQVIHD
+308 HVTGISDLVQVIHD
-322 KDLLLTERQKLL
+322 KDLVLTERQKSLK
-334 DAAEALAEQKSQ
+334 AAEALAEQKSQ
-346 DAEKFNLE
+346 DAEKSNLG

-369 QKTIETLKNEHA
+369 QKTIETLKSEHA

-425 ERSKTMASSEQ
+425 ERSKTVASSKQ
-436 AIKDLKDKVKLHINE
+436 AISDL
-451 NEELQRIYDGEVEK
+451 
-465 NKMLA
+465 
-470 VEVNMYRT
+470 
-478 IQSDVEMANSDLAH
+478 EMAKSELAH
-492 SKAWCDEVQD
+492 TKAWCDEVQD
-502 ELALAQKKR
+502 ELALAQKER

-526 EVESTAY
+526 EVWSTTY
-533 GLDLEMMQMADLA
+533 GLDLEMIQMADLA
-546 CGKEEADKKLLAVQE
+546 CEKEEAEKKLLAVQE

-578 GVEQEC
+578 GVEMEC
-584 INLRYELF
+584 VDLRYELS
-592 DDKPARDEL
+592 DEKTDRDEL
-601 EADVADIVFEMEE
+601 EADFADIAFELEE

-676 RDARATRDRLLANVS
+676 RDARATRDRLIANVS
-691 VVKDLIEEH
+691 AVKDLIEEH

-705 ERLTTEEKLATVNS
+705 KRPTTEEKLATANK
-719 DCRKLGRELK
+719 DCHKLEKELENQK
-729 DQTFNHRQD
+729 FNHRQH

-757 SDRDALQNRLDAI
+757 SERDTLQNRLDAI
-770 TDARN
+770 DDARN

-783 VKCHRDDLQRKFQ
+783 IKCQRDDLQRKFQ
-796 DMKVLHNQHLDE
+796 DMKILHNQHLDE
-808 MRSELSETKL
+808 MRSDLSETKL

-835 ALKEELTRV
+835 ALKEELVRV
-844 MSDVGDSG
+844 IRNVRFG
-852 RDLDDLT
+852 RDVDDLT
-859 TEHTR
+859 TEHTS
-864 LKVELEGIKSEDKDL
+864 LEVELESIESEDQDL
-879 KIKHD
+879 TIKHD
-884 QLRMAPEK
+884 HLRMALEK
-892 APALEE
+892 AQALEE

-909 VRKEMERVKGDRS
+909 VRKEMERVKGDRN

-948 GNSLEDE
+948 GNSLENE
-955 MVEGINKE
+955 MVDRIHKE

-969 AKKKLQTFHFIFPI
+969 AKKKLQTFHFIFPVV
-983 IEKYSGHEFEQSL
+983 EKYSGHEFEQSL
-996 TNAADKGHISMEK
+996 TNAADDGHISMEK
-1009 LKTYVF
+1009 LETYVF
-1015 SMMARPG
+1015 SMMARPE
-1022 KELQ
+1022 KEL